1 MNNIEATYKA
11 ISDCI
16 IWYKDIGV
24 KTQNITNLLE
34 AKDKLAIS
42 SYMLAE
48 YAADKKID
56 YNSAYFIRK
65 VSVIREK
72 EQNNKSMSATKAETK
87 AMLSKENDYHREI
100 EAQGDA
106 YKADLLLKQ
115 VNKIIDCMTQRIS
128 YLKQELEY
136 TRQQQTT

>member
-1 MNNIEATYKA
+1 MNNIESTYKE

-16 IWYKDIGV
+16 IWYNNIGLN
-24 KTQNITNLLE
+24 TQNITELLNC
-34 AKDKLAIS
+34 KDKLAIN
-42 SYMLAE
+42 SYSLAE
-48 YAADKKID
+48 YAAFKKID
-56 YNSAYFIRK
+56 YNIAYFIRK

-72 EQNNKSMSATKAETK
+72 EQNNKNMSATKAETK
-87 AMLSKENDYHREI
+87 ALLSKENDYHREI
-100 EAQGDA
+100 EAQGEA

-136 TRQQQTT
+136 TKQQQTT